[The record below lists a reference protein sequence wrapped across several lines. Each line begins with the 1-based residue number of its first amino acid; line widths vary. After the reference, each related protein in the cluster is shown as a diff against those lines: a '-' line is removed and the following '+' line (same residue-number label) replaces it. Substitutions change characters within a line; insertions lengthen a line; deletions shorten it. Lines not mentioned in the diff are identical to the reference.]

1 LRSRAGQQRR
11 GPTRINASLLGL
23 FGEAGYARNNSN
35 VPTRRHDGIVGR
47 VGILFRQ

>member
-1 LRSRAGQQRR
+1 MRLTAGLQKTLDERF
-11 GPTRINASLLGL
+11 SL

-35 VPTRRHDGIVGR
+35 VPTRRYDGFVGR